1 MKTSAQNLLDRW
13 QRRKA
18 LAGIAAGV
26 PWTPSVIARLS
37 KSRSYEGGHRN
48 SNSSSVRSAAFP
60 IGSHQADRVG
70 AWCAAGTRAPHRPSR
85 PGWRALSRLPGIRI
99 IRSNVEAR
107 RRLRRACS
115 NDKGGQVMQ
124 ALITGGRVTHGCP
137 TRGEAPDIFQA
148 YDMAVSSCSLR
159 PLTPFWLLR

>member
-1 MKTSAQNLLDRW
+1 M
-13 QRRKA
+13 
-18 LAGIAAGV
+18 AA
-26 PWTPSVIARLS
+26 AE
-37 KSRSYEGGHRN
+37 SRSWYCGWRTLDTFRDRTPEQIEELRRGSPQQQLKFGKKRR
-48 SNSSSVRSAAFP
+48 VP

-85 PGWRALSRLPGIRI
+85 PGWRALSRLPGSRI

-115 NDKGGQVMQ
+115 NDKGGQVMR

-137 TRGEAPDIFQA
+137 TRGEAPDIFKA